1 MPSGFKFPLLDS
13 TGTASS
19 YSDLDSMFAQQAQWN
34 NAGAYTWG
42 LDSATPV
49 AVNSNTE
56 WKTIKGSTGLVS
68 LGYLA
73 VKNDGSLWA
82 WGSNAYGKLGLNTT
96 TGTQTSPIQVGG
108 LDDWKT
114 VTIGDRS
121 SLAIKVDGTLWAW
134 GHNGAGQ
141 LGLPTLGTSS
151 PVQVGVLTDWKHVTT
166 SVVNNDAYGTA
177 HTLAIKTD
185 GTLWGWGH
193 NGQGQLGYT
202 NFGGPF
208 NRTSPVQIGTLDSW
222 KNASAGPRYSLGVRT
237 DGTLWAWGVNGYGQL
252 GLNDTVIRSSPVQIG
267 TDKTW
272 RITAAGYKNSAAIK
286 TNGTLWVW
294 GDNAY
299 GQVNTTTSSPIQLVN
314 KVAGNWYHTLAVKSD
329 GALWAWGS
337 NSAGQLGLGDTI
349 HRSSP
354 VQISALTNW
363 SKVAGGENH
372 SLAIKTDGTLWAW
385 GDNTNGELGYRE
397 TTTGVYSSM
406 YGSELT
412 SAYIRNDGTLWMWG
426 HNNYGQLGLNDTNHR
441 SVPVQIGSLTDWKT
455 IGVGN
460 FFTIATKTNGTLW
473 AWGDNTYTQLGLS
486 TNVHQSSPVQ
496 VGALTNWNRV
506 GAPQAGGNSLAI
518 KTDGTLWA
526 WGYNGIYYTLGL
538 SNTSQYSSPVQV
550 GTLTNWADVTSSYQ
564 ASLGVKT
571 DGTLWCWGYNYRGS
585 SLPLNDGVHRSSPT
599 QVGTLTNWKKVYGGY
614 YGSYLATKTD
624 GTLWAWGY
632 TGPYGVL
639 GLSATSIDYKS
650 PVQVGS
656 LTNWASIS
664 MVGNGSQTF
673 AIKTDGTLWAWGLN
687 TSGQLGLGDLTNRSS
702 PVQVGTLSGWSA
714 VSQNYNYGC
723 YAARTNTLWSSGG
736 GLFGSKATSSPI
748 QVATL
753 GYVTLPRPSISSPV
767 QVGSLTN
774 WSEVATGSNI
784 SFGKKTDG
792 TLWAWGHNAY
802 RQLGVDTSAIKSV
815 VLGAG
820 NCVIDNNNSLYV
832 WGHNQFGQLG
842 IGSINRLTSPFEVYG
857 KTWESASIGNT
868 SLAVKTNGTLWAW
881 GHNMFG
887 QLGLG
892 DTIHRS
898 SPVQVGALTNW
909 KSVCVSGDTS
919 FAVKTDGTA
928 WSWGSSSYGNRGV
941 GADISAS
948 SPVQIGTA
956 TDWKDIYAS
965 SSNSFLVKT
974 DNSIWVFGQGDDY
987 RQGMGD
993 TIHRSVP
1000 TQNPYMTNWAS
1011 LSSGTVSFMIKT
1023 DGTLWGWGAFT
1034 LGQLGLGSAN
1044 DVGVT
1049 PRQIGSLNNWKSVA
1063 CSYYSTA
1070 AVKTDGT
1077 LWTWGYSAN
1086 SQLGDPATSNRS
1098 SPVQVGSATN
1108 WSTVYAG
1115 SSTSSYAALKTNGTL
1130 WSWGNNN
1137 YTQLGTGSTLAAS
1150 SIIAQIPYVW
1160 GDGYDGLKT
1169 DSPVQVGALT
1179 NWQNISAGV
1188 SHATATKTDGTL
1200 WAWGLNNNGQLGL
1213 GNITHRSSPVQIGAL
1228 NDWQNISA
1236 GHYHTASIKTDG
1248 TVWAWGENATGAI
1261 GVGDVTHRSSPIQI
1275 GSLNTWVDVS
1285 CGRGHTIAEQT
1296 NNTIWSWGHNNVGQL
1311 GLTDVVHRSSPV
1323 QVGALTAWNLISTSA
1338 ETTRAVQA
1346 DGSLWAFGHSLNG
1359 VLGLSSSY
1367 WVSSPTKV
1375 INFNWAILP
1384 DGGKSSPVQIG
1395 AMTNWKQVSVGY
1407 NGQILSIKSDST
1419 LWGWGH
1425 NKFSQ
1430 VGLGDSLDRSSPVQV
1445 GSLSRWTYINANGSG
1460 SAGIQSSDN
1469 T

>member
-42 LDSATPV
+42 GYSATPV

-56 WKTIKGSTGLVS
+56 WKTIKGSTDLFS

-108 LDDWKT
+108 LKNWKS

-141 LGLPTLGTSS
+141 LGLPLPTLGTSS

-193 NGQGQLGYT
+193 NGEGQLGYT

-237 DGTLWAWGVNGYGQL
+237 DGTMWGWGFNGYGQL

-272 RITAAGYKNSAAIK
+272 RVTAAGHKNSAAIK

-294 GDNAY
+294 GDNTY

-385 GDNTNGELGYRE
+385 GDNTDGELGYRE

-486 TNVHQSSPVQ
+486 TNVQQSSPVQ
-496 VGALTNWNRV
+496 VGALTNWDRV

-538 SNTSQYSSPVQV
+538 SNTTQYSSPVQV

-564 ASLGVKT
+564 ASFGVKT

-639 GLSATSIDYKS
+639 GLSATNTDYRS

-664 MVGNGSQTF
+664 MVGNGSQTY

-723 YAARTNTLWSSGG
+723 YAARTNTLWSWGNTAFVGG
-736 GLFGSKATSSPI
+736 SRSSPI
-748 QVATL
+748 QIATL

-792 TLWAWGHNAY
+792 TLWAWGRNSNG
-802 RQLGVDTSAIKSV
+802 QLGVDTTVIRSAQFGGSSF
-815 VLGAG
+815 
-820 NCVIDNNNSLYV
+820 VINSDNKLYT
-832 WGHNQFGQLG
+832 WGDNGVGQLG
-842 IGSINRLTSPFEVYG
+842 NGFTTRMSTPIEPTD
-857 KTWESASIGNT
+857 KTWKSVSIDGA
-868 SLAVKTNGTLWAW
+868 SLAVATDGTLWAW
-881 GHNMFG
+881 GLNNNG

-892 DTIHRS
+892 DTAHRS

-909 KSVCVSGDTS
+909 KSVCVSNTNAS
-919 FAVKTDGTA
+919 FAIKTDGTA
-928 WSWGSSSYGNRGV
+928 WSWGADSYGNRGV
-941 GADISAS
+941 GYVISNAS
-948 SPVQIGTA
+948 SPVQIGTD
-956 TDWKDIYAS
+956 TNWKDVYAS
-965 SSNSFLVKT
+965 SFNTFLVKN
-974 DNSIWVFGQGDDY
+974 DNSVWVCGSGYNGDL
-987 RQGMGD
+987 GIGD
-993 TIHRSVP
+993 IIHRSFP
-1000 TQNPYMTNWAS
+1000 TQNTQLTSWATF
-1011 LSSGTVSFMIKT
+1011 SSGVVKFIIKT
-1023 DGTLWGWGAFT
+1023 DGSLWGWGSNSV
-1034 LGQLGLGSAN
+1034 GQLGLSDTGYRT
-1044 DVGVT
+1044 VPTRV
-1049 PRQIGSLNNWKSVA
+1049 GSLNDWKSI
-1063 CSYYSTA
+1063 A
-1070 AVKTDGT
+1070 AGPQSSAAIKTNGT
-1077 LWTWGYSAN
+1077 LWTWGYYMY
-1086 SQLGDPATSNRS
+1086 SQLGEGGSTRS

-1108 WSTVYAG
+1108 WSTVFGG
-1115 SSTSSYAALKTNGTL
+1115 SGYTYGALKTDGTL
-1130 WSWGNNN
+1130 WSWGYNNN
-1137 YTQLGTGSTLAAS
+1137 GQLGTGSSAS
-1150 SIIAQIPYVW
+1150 EVGTITEIKYTW
-1160 GDGYDGLKT
+1160 GDMTKTASPIQVGALTDWAIISASTSYVAAVKNNGTLWAWGLNT
-1169 DSPVQVGALT
+1169 EGQLGLGDTAHRSSPVQVGALT
-1179 NWQNISAGV
+1179 NWQII
-1188 SHATATKTDGTL
+1188 KT
-1200 WAWGLNNNGQLGL
+1200 
-1213 GNITHRSSPVQIGAL
+1213 
-1228 NDWQNISA
+1228 
-1236 GHYHTASIKTDG
+1236 GHNHTASIKTDG
-1248 TVWAWGENATGAI
+1248 TLWIWGGNSTGAI
-1261 GVGDVTHRSSPIQI
+1261 GVGDITHRSSPIQV
-1275 GSLNTWVDVS
+1275 GSLTTWSDVS
-1285 CGRGHTIAEQT
+1285 CGRGHTTARQT
-1296 NNTIWSWGHNNVGQL
+1296 NNTLWAWGHNNVGQL
-1311 GLTDVVHRSSPV
+1311 GLNDVVHRSSPI
-1323 QVGALTAWNLISTSA
+1323 QVGALTSWNLISTSA
-1338 ETTRAVQA
+1338 DTTRAVQS
-1346 DGSLWAFGHSLNG
+1346 DGSLWAFGHNLNG
-1359 VLGLSSSY
+1359 VLGLSSTF
-1367 WVSSPTKV
+1367 WTSSPTMV
-1375 INFNWAILP
+1375 INFNWAALP
-1384 DGGKSSPVQIG
+1384 DGDKSSPVQIG
-1395 AMTNWKQVSVGY
+1395 SMTNWKQVSVGY
-1407 NGQILSIKSDST
+1407 YEQILSVKSDGT
-1419 LWGWGH
+1419 LWAWGH
-1425 NKFSQ
+1425 NGNFQ
-1430 VGLGDSLDRSSPVQV
+1430 LGLGDSTHRSSPSQV